1 MVLGAGLRKALIANQ
16 MEKGKEG
23 LLVGKDT
30 FQGSSVKV
38 EIITVGNELTTG
50 EVVDTNAT
58 YMAEELT
65 GKGFEVT
72 FITTI
77 GDNEWR
83 IEEALLRAQ
92 EHAEV
97 VIVSGGLGP
106 TADDITTS
114 SAAKALDRRLIMNQE
129 VLRAMRGRF
138 AERGLEMPLSN
149 EKQALFPHQAE
160 IIPNPLGTAPGFIL
174 RHKAKIYI
182 FLPGVPRE
190 LKHLLQGNV
199 IPLLEKERQE
209 KTFHRSRTL
218 KAFGFTESAIADRLQ
233 DINLQDH
240 SASLA
245 YLPRFPENHVKI
257 TVHGKFLEK
266 AKKDLQ
272 ELEKKIREKLQGRVF
287 AADQETLE
295 GIVGNLLRSNHATLA
310 VAESCT
316 GGLIAHRLTN
326 IPGSSDYFERG
337 VVAYSNRAKIEILH
351 IPEEILSAAGA
362 VSAPVAEK
370 MAEGIRQISQSTL
383 GLGITGIAGPGG
395 GSGEKPVGT
404 VFIALASPK
413 RTLSK
418 KYQFWGSRDEVKT
431 ISAHTAI
438 DWVRRYFLDIL

>member
-1 MVLGAGLRKALIANQ
+1 VR
-16 MEKGKEG
+16 
-23 LLVGKDT
+23 
-30 FQGSSVKV
+30 V

-58 YMAEELT
+58 YMANELT
-65 GKGFEVT
+65 GRGFEVS

-77 GDNEWR
+77 GDNEWC
-83 IEEALLRAQ
+83 IEGALIRAQ

-114 SAAKALDRRLIMNQE
+114 SAAKALGRRLIMNQE
-129 VLRAMRGRF
+129 VLQAMRRRF

-149 EKQALFPHQAE
+149 EKQALFPYQAE
-160 IIPNPLGTAPGFIL
+160 ILPNPLGTAPGFIL
-174 RHKAKIYI
+174 RQKGKMYI

-190 LKHLLQGNV
+190 LKHLLQENV

-209 KTFHRSRTL
+209 KTFYRSRTL
-218 KAFGFTESAIADRLQ
+218 KAFGFTESAIADRLK
-233 DINLQDH
+233 DLNLQDH

-257 TVHGKFLEK
+257 TIHGKFLEK
-266 AKKDLQ
+266 VEKDLQ
-272 ELEKKIREKLQGRVF
+272 ELEKVIRERLQGRVF

-295 GIVGNLLRSNHATLA
+295 EIVGNLLRSNHATLS

-326 IPGSSDYFERG
+326 IPGSSDYLERG

-351 IPEEILSAAGA
+351 IPEETLSAAGA

-370 MAEGIRQISQSTL
+370 MAEGVRQISQSTL

-395 GSGEKPVGT
+395 GSEEKPVGT

-413 RTLSK
+413 RTISK
-418 KYQFWGSRDEVKT
+418 KYKFWGSRDEVKT